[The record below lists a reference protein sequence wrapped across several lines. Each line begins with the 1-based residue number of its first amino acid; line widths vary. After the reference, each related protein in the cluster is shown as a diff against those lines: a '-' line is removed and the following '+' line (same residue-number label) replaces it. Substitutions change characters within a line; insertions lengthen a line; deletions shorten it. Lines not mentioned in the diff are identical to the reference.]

1 LKPAGVTR
9 GHLLPAV
16 ARLEEISPERPRFV
30 ASAGA
35 GYPTIY
41 RIEVSKFR
49 HVSAFGDAFP
59 DLLYLPL

>member
-1 LKPAGVTR
+1 
-9 GHLLPAV
+9 LPAV
-16 ARLEEISPERPRFV
+16 ARPEEISPERPRFV

-49 HVSAFGDAFP
+49 HVSAFDDAFP